1 MATRIS
7 RRTTKDIV
15 DLDLKG
21 LQHETTIYDA
31 TQTGEVLSVVDDK
44 KLLFKIDCR
53 LMPILY
59 VGLLRRNLNVM
70 ITDAAQMYYL
80 RTAINR

>member
-1 MATRIS
+1 MATRLS
-7 RRTTKDIV
+7 RRTTKEEAV
-15 DLDLKG
+15 DSDLKG

-59 VGLLRRNLNVM
+59 VGSRSLDLM
-70 ITDAAQMYYL
+70 TTDTTQMYHL
-80 RTAINR
+80 CITINR

>member
-1 MATRIS
+1 MATGLS
-7 RRTTKDIV
+7 RRTTKEEIV
-15 DLDLKG
+15 ELDLKG

-44 KLLFKIDCR
+44 KLLFKIDCQ

-59 VGLLRRNLNVM
+59 VEIPERQPNSEHC
-70 ITDAAQMYYL
+70 
-80 RTAINR
+80 

>member
-1 MATRIS
+1 MATRLS
-7 RRTTKDIV
+7 RRTTKEEAV
-15 DLDLKG
+15 DSDLKG

-59 VGLLRRNLNVM
+59 VGSRSLDLM
-70 ITDAAQMYYL
+70 TTDTTQMYHL
-80 RTAINR
+80 CTTINR